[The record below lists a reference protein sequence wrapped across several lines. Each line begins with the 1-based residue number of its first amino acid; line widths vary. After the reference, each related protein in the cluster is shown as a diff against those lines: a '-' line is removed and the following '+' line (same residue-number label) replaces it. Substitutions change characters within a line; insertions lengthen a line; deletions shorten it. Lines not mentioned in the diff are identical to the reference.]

1 MRVLG
6 RLAMAAALTIPIGMV
21 AAGMAHASNGHTATC
36 TGTSGSM
43 DNILTNN
50 GVGDNGGLLLVQK
63 GPQQYKATAGGQT
76 CTNGSDVTA
85 ARIKFVVTTATAMNC
100 QTAISQAVQLGGS
113 GTATWTAPAGM
124 GTSNFN
130 IRAQWTTPTH
140 IKIWGSVSAGGS
152 SNNIFGGDHITGG
165 IDTTQSLLSAAHPGG
180 SCTSV
185 LPLHH
190 FAITGITYKIS

>member
-21 AAGMAHASNGHTATC
+21 AAGMAHASNGHTAIC
-36 TGTSGSM
+36 TGTTGAI

-50 GVGDNGGLLLVQK
+50 GVGDNGGLLLVKK
-63 GPQQYKATAGGQT
+63 GPQQYKVSAGGQS

-85 ARIKFVVTTATAMNC
+85 ARVKFVVTTATAMNC
-100 QTAISQAVQLGGS
+100 QTAISQAVQMGGS
-113 GTATWTAPAGM
+113 GTFTWTAPAGM

-152 SNNIFGGDHITGG
+152 SNNVFGGNHITGG
-165 IDTTQSLLSAAHPGG
+165 IDTSTSLKSAASGG
-180 SCTSV
+180 NCTSTI
-185 LPLHH
+185 PLHH
-190 FAITGITYKIS
+190 FTITNITYSIS